1 LLSISGEDTLT
12 VNVKYKEQWNG
23 KLSCR
28 LHVISNELP
37 KLADASAAI
46 IGRIVLLP
54 LSRSWLGKENY
65 ELETELRSE
74 LTGILNWALAGLERL
89 TFANKNKFTKIA
101 AADEGIITMRDLA
114 SPVGA
119 FVREKCVIG
128 AQQSVEVTRLYD
140 AFKNWCEASEHPKSS
155 KHVFGRD
162 LRAAQFSS
170 PSAVRNTSP
179 VCGNNP
185 CKFARVIAA
194 FRNGCT
200 KSAVSRGISEVHS
213 EGRPDYET
221 PRKRPRLCYRARLVH
236 VVFRRAA
243 IG

>member
-1 LLSISGEDTLT
+1 LLGKSLAVISDARFVGKNGNVVVERLLSISGEDTLT

-101 AADEGIITMRDLA
+101 AADEAIITMRDLA

-140 AFKNWCEASEHPKSS
+140 AFKNWCEASEYPKSS

-162 LRAAQFSS
+162 LRAAV
-170 PSAVRNTSP
+170 PSLRVEQLGPRGKRVRVYKGLALKTADEDAERED
-179 VCGNNP
+179 G
-185 CKFARVIAA
+185 
-194 FRNGCT
+194 
-200 KSAVSRGISEVHS
+200 
-213 EGRPDYET
+213 EGASN
-221 PRKRPRLCYRARLVH
+221 LL
-236 VVFRRAA
+236 
-243 IG
+243 